1 MTEVLLPGSDTRD
14 VWEIYL
20 SPTWLPSLLVA
31 DDLGVLVSIAEVPG
45 SADEV
50 ASRLGLNSRVLR
62 SVLTLLAALGYLVPR
77 RGRYHI
83 TDAARQHLLPSSP
96 LYWGGVW
103 ASMRLRN
110 SLCERLQEALTTP
123 DPPEEIPRGHGERN
137 VDEWASGHMSAEAA
151 ASMTRYMHSHSA
163 AAAIAVAQSDLFAST
178 RRLLDVGGCSG
189 VFSIALAQRHPGLA
203 CTIMDLPAVCA
214 LTPGYVKER
223 ALADRIDTHAADM
236 FRDPWPPGYDAVFF
250 SNIFHDWRPVTCR
263 GLARRAFAVLPRGG
277 TINLHEMLLN
287 DDGSGPRT
295 AAAFSVLMALGT
307 QGQQFTFGQLE
318 SLLTDA
324 GFTGIECHSTSPLYS
339 LIRGRKPE

>member
-1 MTEVLLPGSDTRD
+1 LAEVLVPGSDTRD

-20 SPTWLPSLLVA
+20 SPTWLPTLLVA
-31 DDLGVLVSIAEVPG
+31 DELGVLVSIADVPG
-45 SADEV
+45 SADDV
-50 ASRLGLNSRVLR
+50 ASRLGLNSRVLG

-77 RGRYHI
+77 RERYHV

-103 ASMRLRN
+103 ASMRNGN

-123 DPPEEIPRGHGERN
+123 DPVEEIPEGHGDRN

-163 AAAIAVAQSDLFAST
+163 AAAIAVAQSGLFSST

-189 VFSIALAQRHPGLA
+189 VFSIAVAERHPGLR

-214 LTPGYVKER
+214 LAPEYMMER
-223 ALADRIDTHAADM
+223 GLADRIDTHAADM

-250 SNIFHDWRPVTCR
+250 SNIFHDWRPATCL
-263 GLARRAFAVLPRGG
+263 GLARRAFALLPSGG

-307 QGQQFTFGQLE
+307 QGQQFRFGQLE
-318 SLLTDA
+318 SLLTEA
-324 GFTGIECHSTSPLYS
+324 GFADIECHSTSPLYS
-339 LIRGRKPE
+339 LVRGRKW

>member
-1 MTEVLLPGSDTRD
+1 LTEVLLPGSDTRD

-20 SPTWLPSLLVA
+20 SPTWLPTLLIA
-31 DDLGVLVSIAEVPG
+31 DELGVLVSIADSPG
-45 SADEV
+45 AADDV

-62 SVLTLLAALGYLVPR
+62 SVLALLAALGYLVPR

-103 ASMRLRN
+103 ASMRADN
-110 SLCERLQEALTTP
+110 SLGDGLREALTTP
-123 DPPEEIPRGHGERN
+123 DPVEEMPEGHGERN
-137 VDEWASGHMSAEAA
+137 VDGWASGHMSADAA

-163 AAAIAVAQSDLFAST
+163 ASAIAVAQSGLFAST

-189 VFSIALAQRHPGLA
+189 VFSIAVADRHPGLT

-214 LTPGYVKER
+214 LTPDYVKER
-223 ALADRIDTHAADM
+223 ELQDRVDTHAADM
-236 FRDPWPPGYDAVFF
+236 FRDPWPAGYDAVFF
-250 SNIFHDWRPVTCR
+250 SNIFHDWRPLTCL
-263 GLARRAFAVLPRGG
+263 GLARRAFAVLPSGG

-295 AAAFSVLMALGT
+295 AAAFSVLMALGA
-307 QGQQFTFGQLE
+307 QGQQFTFAQLE
-318 SLLTDA
+318 ALLTEA
-324 GFTGIECHSTSPLYS
+324 GFADIECTSTSPLYS
-339 LIRGRKPE
+339 VVRGRKP

>member
-1 MTEVLLPGSDTRD
+1 MLSEVLVPGSDTRD

-20 SPTWLPSLLVA
+20 SPTWLPALLAA
-31 DDLGVLVSIAEVPG
+31 DELGVLVSIADKPG
-45 SADEV
+45 SADELG
-50 ASRLGLNSRVLR
+50 SRLGLNDRVLR

-77 RGRYHI
+77 LGRYHI
-83 TDAARQHLLPSSP
+83 TETARQHLLPSSP

-103 ASMRLRN
+103 ASMRKGN
-110 SLCERLQEALTTP
+110 SLCERLLEGLTTP
-123 DPPEEIPRGHGERN
+123 DPVEEIPEGHGDRN
-137 VDEWASGHMSAEAA
+137 VDEWASGHMPAEAA

-163 AAAIAVAQSDLFAST
+163 AAAIAVAQSGLFAST

-189 VFSIALAQRHPGLA
+189 VFSAALAEQHPGLA

-214 LTPGYVKER
+214 LTPDYVKER
-223 ALADRIDTHAADM
+223 GLEDRIGTHAADM
-236 FRDPWPPGYDAVFF
+236 FRDPWPLGYDAVFF
-250 SNIFHDWRPVTCR
+250 SNIFHDWRPVTCL
-263 GLARRAFAVLPRGG
+263 GLARRAFAVLPSDG

-318 SLLTDA
+318 SLLTEA
-324 GFTGIECHSTSPLYS
+324 GFADIECYSTSPLYS
-339 LIRGRKPE
+339 LVRGRKK

>member
-1 MTEVLLPGSDTRD
+1 MPGSDTRD

-20 SPTWLPSLLVA
+20 SPTWLPTLLVA

-45 SADEV
+45 SPDEV

-62 SVLTLLAALGYLVPR
+62 SVLTLLAALGYLVSS

-103 ASMRLRN
+103 ASMRKGN
-110 SLCERLQEALTTP
+110 ALCERLQEALTTP
-123 DPPEEIPRGHGERN
+123 DPAEEIPRAHGDRN
-137 VDEWASGHMSAEAA
+137 VDQWASGHMTGEAA
-151 ASMTRYMHSHSA
+151 ESMTRYMHSHSA

-189 VFSIALAQRHPGLA
+189 VFSITLAERHPGLT

-214 LTPGYVKER
+214 LTPDYVKER
-223 ALADRIDTHAADM
+223 GLADRIDTHAADM

-250 SNIFHDWRPVTCR
+250 SDIFHDWRLVTCLA
-263 GLARRAFAVLPRGG
+263 LARRAFAALPSGG

-295 AAAFSVLMALGT
+295 AAAFSVLMALGA

-318 SLLTDA
+318 SLLTEA
-324 GFTGIECHSTSPLYS
+324 GFTGIECRSTSPLYS
-339 LIRGRKPE
+339 LVRGRKP

>member
-1 MTEVLLPGSDTRD
+1 MTEVLVPGSDTRD

-20 SPTWLPSLLVA
+20 SPTWLPTLLVA
-31 DDLGVLVSIAEVPG
+31 DEAGVLVSIAESPG

-83 TDAARQHLLPSSP
+83 TDAARVHLLPSSP

-103 ASMRLRN
+103 ASMRTGN
-110 SLCERLQEALTTP
+110 SLVERLQEALATP
-123 DPPEEIPRGHGERN
+123 DPAEEIPQGHGDGN
-137 VDEWASGHMSAEAA
+137 VDQWASGHMTAEAA

-163 AAAIAVAQSDLFAST
+163 AAAIAVAQSNLFGST

-189 VFSIALAQRHPGLA
+189 VYSIAFAERYPDLA

-214 LTPGYVKER
+214 ITPDYVKEH
-223 ALADRIDTHAADM
+223 ALADRIGTHAADM
-236 FRDPWPPGYDAVFF
+236 FRDPWPVGYDAVFF
-250 SNIFHDWRPVTCR
+250 SDIFHDWRPATCL
-263 GLARRAFAVLPRGG
+263 GLARRAFAVLPSGG

-307 QGQQFTFGQLE
+307 QGQQFTFGELE
-318 SLLTDA
+318 SLLAEA
-324 GFTGIECHSTSPLYS
+324 GFAGIECHSMSPLFS
-339 LIRGRKPE
+339 LIRGRKP